1 MYRLLTQSCLL
12 LFACGV
18 MAVSASP
25 SLGQD
30 ADRAPAPSP
39 NNFLYEVKSA
49 SERIELTVNQSRILT
64 LQQRIPRAQVDNPDV
79 IKLSAL
85 AENQISISALKPGVT
100 TVHIW
105 GEDDQLHAIDIIVY
119 GDVSELRMVL
129 ETNFPRA
136 TLEVRALANSVLI
149 SGFVDRADQVA
160 RIVEIAKDY
169 YPKVIN
175 LINVGGV
182 QQVLLHVK
190 VMEVSR
196 TGLRRLSTDFNLGNS
211 SGYVVGS
218 VAGLINSATA
228 ASGATSG
235 YNGAFINLQN
245 PQISNT
251 DTLRFGVLG
260 ENNGFFGLIDALR
273 RKNLVKVLAEPTLV
287 AVSGR
292 PAFFQEGGEFPVLV
306 PQSLGTVSIEYKR
319 FGTEVSF
326 VPIVLGNGNI
336 RLEVRPRV
344 SEIDEA
350 RSVVINGNTVPGLRV
365 READTGVEM
374 RAGQTLAMAG
384 LIQERLESENAG
396 LPILADIPYLG
407 VPFRRVR
414 ENSEEVE
421 LLILV
426 TPELVEALEPNEVPP
441 YGPGQDTTA
450 PTDHELYLKGY
461 IEVPRLDQ
469 AADCPPGE
477 LQGYHVQQHAA
488 PTYASKEQVPGL
500 PPGARIVESH
510 DAKWRPD
517 ASKGQAKSLQSA
529 ASVGKIDEMPDD
541 IQPLD
546 AMSSQI
552 VRQSP
557 QRTQP
562 AGISSTSLQASDSE
576 AASEAMD
583 EPAGELPGLIGAV
596 GYDVEE

>member
-1 MYRLLTQSCLL
+1 
-12 LFACGV
+12 
-18 MAVSASP
+18 MAAVR
-25 SLGQD
+25 GQD
-30 ADRAPAPSP
+30 KDAAPAPNGS
-39 NNFLYEVKSA
+39 NFMYEVKSA
-49 SERIELTVNQSRILT
+49 NERIELTVNQSRILT
-64 LQQRIPRAQVDNPDV
+64 LQQRIPRAQVDNPEV

-105 GEDDQLHAIDIIVY
+105 GEDDQIHAIDIIVY

-136 TLEVRALANSVLI
+136 TLQVRALANSVLI

-211 SGYVVGS
+211 SGFVVGS

-228 ASGATSG
+228 TAGTASG
-235 YNGAFINLQN
+235 YNGAFLRLQN

-350 RSVVINGNTVPGLRV
+350 RSVVINGNVVPGLRT

-384 LIQERLESENAG
+384 LIQERVESENAG

-414 ENSEEVE
+414 ENVDEVE

-441 YGPGQDTTA
+441 YGPGQDTTT
-450 PTDHELYLKGY
+450 PSDHELYLRGY
-461 IEVPRLDQ
+461 IEVPRQD
-469 AADCPPGE
+469 AAANCPPGGN
-477 LQGYHVQQHAA
+477 LQGYQVQQHAA
-488 PTYASKEQVPGL
+488 PTYASQETVQGL
-500 PPGARIVESH
+500 PQGAQIVESDDPRWQ
-510 DAKWRPD
+510 DAAN
-517 ASKGQAKSLQSA
+517 ASAAKSLQSA
-529 ASVGKIDEMPDD
+529 ASINKAEDMPDD
-541 IQPLD
+541 LHPLD

-552 VRQSP
+552 VTRKTNATGSVRSIQPTSSQP
-557 QRTQP
+557 IQP
-562 AGISSTSLQASDSE
+562 AK
-576 AASEAMD
+576 
-583 EPAGELPGLIGAV
+583 GEEMEGSLPGLVGSV
-596 GYDVEE
+596 GYDLEE